1 MKKYIINEDLYI
13 KLLNL
18 CTLRETAEVD
28 TEIYDIDA
36 DMFINLKDVID
47 DIATDV
53 KQIVEQ

>member
-18 CTLRETAEVD
+18 CALRETAEVD

>member
-1 MKKYIINEDLYI
+1 MKKYIINEDLYT

-18 CTLRETAEVD
+18 CALRETAEVN

-36 DMFINLKDVID
+36 DMFINLKDVIE
-47 DIATDV
+47 DIADDV

>member
-18 CTLRETAEVD
+18 CALRETAEVN

-36 DMFINLKDVID
+36 DCTLNLKDIIE

>member
-36 DMFINLKDVID
+36 DMFINLKDIID